1 VLLKKELN
9 SIGFNLHKGDLER
22 ILYPHYLGHPVG
34 IDLHETSFIDRAT
47 PLQEG
52 MIITIEPGVYV
63 PPNAN
68 FPKQF
73 HDIGIRIE
81 DEVLIGEEDPVVLS
95 TSAPKEVEDI
105 EGACQGALGLEPH

>member
-1 VLLKKELN
+1 
-9 SIGFNLHKGDLER
+9 
-22 ILYPHYLGHPVG
+22 
-34 IDLHETSFIDRAT
+34 
-47 PLQEG
+47 